1 MNNRPPKGGLLLFI
15 GTDST
20 AKEGKSLKRIAL
32 DGPAGS
38 GKSTVAKIVA
48 QRLGIEYLDTGAMYR
63 AVTLYLMRQEIDL
76 DDVSAIQNVLGQ
88 ISIDFENGKICLN
101 HEDVSEEIR
110 LPEVAAK
117 VSKVAAHK
125 VVRMAMVEQQQA
137 LAAKKSIVMDGR
149 DIGTVVLPD
158 TQYKFF
164 LTASIE
170 ERATRRYEEMKAK
183 GLTVDFE
190 QIKMEIATR
199 DDLDSNRA
207 ESPLKQADDAIL
219 IDTTGLTIEGVVTQ
233 LLELIQQIS
242 E

>member
-1 MNNRPPKGGLLLFI
+1 M
-15 GTDST
+15 
-20 AKEGKSLKRIAL
+20 KRIAL

-76 DDVSAIQNVLGQ
+76 EDVAAIQNALGQ
-88 ISIDFENGKICLN
+88 ILIDFENGKISLN
-101 HEDVSEEIR
+101 QEDVTEEIR
-110 LPEVAAK
+110 LPEVAAR

-125 VVRMAMVEQQQA
+125 VVRVAMVAQQQA
-137 LAAKKSIVMDGR
+137 LAAKKSIIMDGR
-149 DIGTVVLPD
+149 DIGTVVLPH

-170 ERATRRYEEMKAK
+170 ARATRRYEEMKAK
-183 GLTVDFE
+183 GLSVDFE
-190 QIKMEIATR
+190 QIKQEIATR
-199 DDLDSNRA
+199 DDLDSNRV
-207 ESPLKQADDAIL
+207 ESPLRQAEDAIL

-233 LLELIQQIS
+233 LLELIDQIS